1 MTAVPT
7 REQILQLQRAR
18 ASKQAQPSA
27 DTASELWNEL
37 KPRIL
42 AREVLPIIS
51 NSVLDS
57 LVFPLNLTDANG
69 VTQNPDEILAD
80 LLAEKLDY
88 PFPDRTRLARVAQ
101 YASYSGFDMGTAKSR
116 YLSFLK
122 ETLLLFAEM
131 SDPDA
136 AAELRPHVDEPSYTF
151 TRLAAELDYPQAP
164 EGKSNPLNLL
174 ARIQLPVYVTT
185 SFYGFME
192 RALEQEGR
200 TPITHVCFWNN
211 KDQALAEASP
221 YYPKSDF
228 KPDPMTP
235 VVYHL
240 FGYEEEASSLLISED
255 DHLEFLKNIARDRT
269 NTSQPIIPTYLRG
282 HLANSSLIML
292 GYRLPEW
299 DFRVLFRGVIPLY
312 IEQPRYKSLAIQLE
326 PSQQNGI
333 ADVGKA
339 EKYLTT
345 YFDKANFG
353 VVWQDV
359 FNFVGELWNRW
370 DQWRQR

>member
-1 MTAVPT
+1 MTVVLST
-7 REQILQLQRAR
+7 REQLLQRVR
-18 ASKQAQPSA
+18 ASKQAQQPA
-27 DTASELWNEL
+27 DTAGELWNDL

-51 NSVLDS
+51 NSMLDS
-57 LVFPLNLTDANG
+57 LVFPLNLTDENG
-69 VTQNPDEILAD
+69 ATQNPDEILAEM
-80 LLAEKLDY
+80 LAEKLDY

-101 YASYSGFDMGTAKSR
+101 YASYSGFDVGTAKSK

-136 AAELRPHVDEPSYTF
+136 VVELRPHVDEPGYTF
-151 TRLAAELDYPQAP
+151 TKLAAELDYPQAP
-164 EGKSNPLNLL
+164 DGKPNPLNLL

-200 TPITHVCFWNN
+200 KPITHVCFW
-211 KDQALAEASP
+211 DGQVPAEVSHF
-221 YYPKSDF
+221 YPDPDF

-240 FGYEEEASSLLISED
+240 FGYEEAPSSLLISED
-255 DHLEFLKNIARDRT
+255 DYLEFLKGIARDRT
-269 NTSQPIIPTYLRG
+269 NTVRPIIPTYLRD
-282 HLANSSLIML
+282 HLANSSLIMM

-312 IEQPRYKSLAIQLE
+312 IERQRYKSLAIQLE

-333 ADVGKA
+333 ANVDKA
-339 EKYLTT
+339 EKYLTA
-345 YFDKANFG
+345 YFDKANFV

-370 DQWRQR
+370 DHWRQGQA

>member
-1 MTAVPT
+1 MTATPLT
-7 REQILQLQRAR
+7 REQLLQRTR
-18 ASKQAQPSA
+18 DLKQAQPQT
-27 DTASELWNEL
+27 TAASDLWGAF

-69 VTQNPDEILAD
+69 VTQNPDELLAEM
-80 LLAEKLDY
+80 LAEKLDY

-101 YASYSGFDMGTAKSR
+101 YASYSGFDAGTAKSQ

-122 ETLLLFAEM
+122 ETLLLFAEA
-131 SDPDA
+131 SDPA
-136 AAELRPHVDEPSYTF
+136 AVKELRPHVDEPGYTF

-164 EGKSNPLNLL
+164 EGKPNPLNLL
-174 ARIQLPVYVTT
+174 ARIPLPVYVTT

-200 TPITHVCFWNN
+200 RPITHVCFW
-211 KDQALAEASP
+211 DEQVPIEASHFYDP
-221 YYPKSDF
+221 DF
-228 KPDPMTP
+228 KLDPLTP

-240 FGYEEEASSLLISED
+240 FGYEEAPSSLLLSED
-255 DHLEFLKNIARDRT
+255 DYLEFLKNIARKPT
-269 NTSQPIIPTYLRG
+269 NSERPIIPTYLRD
-282 HLANSSLIML
+282 HLANSSLVML
-292 GYRLPEW
+292 GYRLAEW
-299 DFRVLFRGVIPLY
+299 DFRMLFRGVIPLT
-312 IEQPRYKSLAIQLE
+312 IDKQRFKSLAIQLE
-326 PSQQNGI
+326 PRQQKGI
-333 ADVGKA
+333 SDVAKA

-345 YFDKANFG
+345 YFDKANFA

-359 FNFVGELWNRW
+359 FDFVCELWNRW
-370 DQWRQR
+370 DQWRQG